1 MHTLFNKI
9 EKFNSGESE
18 EDFPEKE
25 APLKD
30 STNEP
35 EKTEPATSKT
45 RKKTSASSSL
55 EREKP
60 GPSSY
65 QKNEPKKT
73 EPAAS
78 KIRKKPSASS
88 SLEREKPGP
97 SGYQKRQRG
106 KYVEQKKP
114 KQVTLLKN
122 KIEITAKFRKD
133 HRLFNKLGF
142 RYYYDNPTKLLND
155 FKEYREVTS
164 SNPISTTKS
173 STDNALTMVNNI
185 RQVWTAIDPARSI
198 FPRNSLIE
206 DYFFH
211 PQLQLSEQNLKLPK
225 EEQTHHIQASTIKSK
240 LLCVS
245 TFCKFLYHRGIF
257 ININTEELNR
267 VQSKVQELCS
277 TLKKHIG

>member
-1 MHTLFNKI
+1 MHKHLQRGTQEFKDLLATYYKQSIKVLKAEDTFSGQKVHNVHTLFNKI

-45 RKKTSASSSL
+45 RKKTSASNSL

-65 QKNEPKKT
+65 QKNEPEKMEPATSKTGKKT
-73 EPAAS
+73 
-78 KIRKKPSASS
+78 SASS
-88 SLEREKPGP
+88 SLDREKPGP
-97 SGYQKRQRG
+97 SGYQKRERG
-106 KYVEQKKP
+106 KYVEQKKH

-133 HRLFNKLGF
+133 HRLFNRLEF

-198 FPRNSLIE
+198 FPRNSLRDPDLIE
-206 DYFFH
+206 DYFFR
-211 PQLQLSEQNLKLPK
+211 PQLTSLHN
-225 EEQTHHIQASTIKSK
+225 
-240 LLCVS
+240 
-245 TFCKFLYHRGIF
+245 
-257 ININTEELNR
+257 
-267 VQSKVQELCS
+267 
-277 TLKKHIG
+277 